1 MEKMEGS
8 VFANLNPV
16 IALGVVLTTGL
27 TDAAYVMF
35 TSAVVRESVSL
46 QHRGAAFYI
55 CSHPLPSL
63 ATQIIGFT
71 SSLRLSDHGSVL
83 SHQ

>member
-1 MEKMEGS
+1 MILAIRLMEKMEGS

-35 TSAVVRESVSL
+35 TSAVV
-46 QHRGAAFYI
+46 AAKANP
-55 CSHPLPSL
+55 CSIVEQRFISALILCH
-63 ATQIIGFT
+63 
-71 SSLRLSDHGSVL
+71 H
-83 SHQ
+83 